1 MTHRTSLTVRM
12 FEIDA
17 QGHLAGSAYVDY
29 ANQAFWEKLRTAGI
43 DIDALIASGIG
54 PVILETNIKYR
65 RELKAGDDVE
75 IECNLHFKP
84 GKTFLTQC
92 IFHRSDGH
100 VAAELESVCGLLDLS
115 QRSLLADPAARW
127 RAVATRPEAIG
138 L

>member
-1 MTHRTSLTVRM
+1 MTVRM

-17 QGHLAGSAYVDY
+17 QGHLAGAAYVSF
-29 ANQAFWEKLRTAGI
+29 ANQALWETLRDAGI
-43 DIDALIASGIG
+43 DIDALIAWGFG

-75 IECNLHFKP
+75 IDCSLTFNSS
-84 GKTFLTQC
+84 KTYLVRC
-92 IFHRSDGH
+92 VFHRTDGL

-115 QRSLLADPAARW
+115 QRTLVPEPSARW
-127 RAVATRPEAIG
+127 RAVATRPELIG